1 MKVKYLALFLS
12 IIIVT
17 SCGKNEVTED
27 PSPSALTSL
36 INDCN
41 DPADGSPSLEDMS
54 AIGLVDLTSSQNE
67 YEVAIANASPQ
78 PTTLAELQTIINTI
92 NSNSSNLEMPF
103 GVNLA
108 GAEFAEENM
117 PGILDQQYT
126 YPNAEELDYYQSKG
140 LKLIRLPFRW
150 ERIQLEF
157 EESLETENINKI
169 KEVVQMATDRDMY
182 IILDLH
188 NYGRYR
194 INGTDEIIGSNQ
206 VSVANVRDVWTKL
219 ADEFKDETNIWGYGI
234 MNEPHDMLGST
245 SWFSIAQEIINGIRS
260 VDTKTPIIVGGDSWS
275 SAERWREE
283 SDDLKNLVD
292 SSNKI
297 IYEAHVYF
305 DANAGGFYGSS
316 YDDEGASPQTGV
328 NRVQP
333 FIDWL
338 KENNLRGYI
347 GEYGIPDDDARW
359 LTTLDNFLTHIKN
372 NCINGTYWAGGPWW
386 GTDKMAIDPTDD
398 TGESNPLNGVER
410 PQMSIVE
417 NYVSTNSNCN

>member
-1 MKVKYLALFLS
+1 MKVKYLLLFLLAV
-12 IIIVT
+12 III
-17 SCGKNEVTED
+17 SCNKAEEVEG
-27 PSPSALTSL
+27 PSASVSL
-36 INDCN
+36 IKDCN
-41 DPADGSPSLEDMS
+41 DPADGSPSLDDMS
-54 AIGLVDLTSSQNE
+54 TIGLVDLTSSQSE

-78 PTTLAELQTIINTI
+78 PTTLAELQAIINTI
-92 NSNSSNLEMPF
+92 NSNSSNQEMPF

-117 PGILDQQYT
+117 PGILDEQYT
-126 YPNAEELDYYQSKG
+126 YPNAEELDYYKSKG
-140 LKLIRLPFRW
+140 LTLIRLPFRW
-150 ERIQLEF
+150 ERIQLSF
-157 EESLETENINKI
+157 GESLETENINKI
-169 KEVVQMATDRDMY
+169 KEVVKMATDREMQV
-182 IILDLH
+182 ILDLH

-194 INGTDEIIGSNQ
+194 LNGSDEIIGSDQ
-206 VSVANVRDVWTKL
+206 VSIANVKDLWTKL
-219 ADEFKDETNIWGYGI
+219 AAEFKGETNIWGYGI
-234 MNEPHDMLGST
+234 MNEPHDMLSNT

-260 VDTKTPIIVGGDSWS
+260 IDTKTTIIVSGDSWS
-275 SAERWREE
+275 SAERWKEE
-283 SDDLKNLVD
+283 SDNLKNLVD
-292 SSNKI
+292 PSNKI

-305 DANAGGFYGSS
+305 DANAGGFYGDS
-316 YDDEGASPQTGV
+316 YDDESASPQTGV

-398 TGESNPLNGVER
+398 TGESNPLSGAER

-417 NYVSTNSNCN
+417 KYTSANTECD